1 MKRSAFWKIGAAALL
16 FGVLLFAIRKA
27 SAPIR
32 IEQQFEAQ
40 VAAQLRGTKTSDG
53 TFRAVR
59 VGHLK
64 YNPNRGVY
72 DVRYEI
78 SRYSSKHGRKAR
90 IFVDRLSRRGQSW
103 EHDGLGCTQE
113 PPHHC
118 AKISIRE

>member
-1 MKRSAFWKIGAAALL
+1 MKRRVWWKVGAATLL

-32 IEQQFEAQ
+32 IKQQFEAQ
-40 VAAQLRGTKTSDG
+40 VTAQLRGTKTSDG
-53 TFRAVR
+53 TFWAVR

-64 YNPNRGVY
+64 YNPHQGVY

-78 SRYSSKHGRKAR
+78 SRYSSGQGRKAR
-90 IFVDRLSRRGQSW
+90 IFVDRLSRRDQSW

-113 PPHHC
+113 PPRHC
-118 AKISIRE
+118 ANISIRE